1 MRIGV
6 IGAGY
11 IAEAAIPG
19 LRGATD
25 VSVVAVSARQKP
37 RAEALAARLGVERA
51 VDDHHALLAMDDVD
65 LVYVATPPASHFEFV
80 SDALAA
86 GKHVLCEKQFAMS
99 AAEAGDLLAR
109 ATSAGVVHAITHPS
123 RYLRPYTVARALVA
137 DGFLGRAVLARVDA
151 FANYALRPTMPP
163 YYATWSSR
171 RAEGGGLRDYLCH
184 HLDHVRFIFG
194 GLDLIAARTLIAKP
208 ANAVVAPGHDIR
220 QVWAGALPTAGTEP
234 ADAYDTAIVQ
244 GILPDGGLLSLASGW
259 SLNHPGGVDWQIYGQ
274 DAMLRLH
281 GMAFSDKL
289 DGAKSG
295 DQALRSMLDSSAP
308 QTNPYT
314 LLAADLRE
322 SIADRSHAPIYATFQ
337 DGFELQKIL
346 DQIVEPALRSDV
358 PG

>member
-1 MRIGV
+1 
-6 IGAGY
+6 
-11 IAEAAIPG
+11 
-19 LRGATD
+19 
-25 VSVVAVSARQKP
+25 
-37 RAEALAARLGVERA
+37 
-51 VDDHHALLAMDDVD
+51 
-65 LVYVATPPASHFEFV
+65 
-80 SDALAA
+80 
-86 GKHVLCEKQFAMS
+86 
-99 AAEAGDLLAR
+99 
-109 ATSAGVVHAITHPS
+109 
-123 RYLRPYTVARALVA
+123 
-137 DGFLGRAVLARVDA
+137 
-151 FANYALRPTMPP
+151 
-163 YYATWSSR
+163 
-171 RAEGGGLRDYLCH
+171 
-184 HLDHVRFIFG
+184 
-194 GLDLIAARTLIAKP
+194 
-208 ANAVVAPGHDIR
+208 
-220 QVWAGALPTAGTEP
+220 
-234 ADAYDTAIVQ
+234 
-244 GILPDGGLLSLASGW
+244 LPDGGLLSLASGW